1 MLALRERTVRQKG
14 SYRPYIAKT
23 PNVCSGVINGP
34 DGPEIGLP
42 LSPRKRTQVGHRTMP
57 GSCEDRTCGP
67 PHRDPLMA
75 ASEAIGGERATSVIK
90 AKRTRDV
97 YLARGRNRASP
108 NPLLSGI
115 SARITPRPSCQQIAK
130 GAS

>member
-1 MLALRERTVRQKG
+1 MTIIRWMRRTTTGRC
-14 SYRPYIAKT
+14 RIW
-23 PNVCSGVINGP
+23 VINGP

-75 ASEAIGGERATSVIK
+75 ASEALGGERATSVM
-90 AKRTRDV
+90 T
-97 YLARGRNRASP
+97 
-108 NPLLSGI
+108 
-115 SARITPRPSCQQIAK
+115 CQ
-130 GAS
+130 S